1 MIRNSTRFY
10 EPTPKQGTYELLL
23 TNYPIFGGS
32 WDRLQSQMLHIATRT
47 VPVMAC
53 QPIRGNLADSPFFS
67 GNDLPGRQTFGVAY
81 LLPANDYPE
90 ESPMLSGAAHATDYA
105 DRVKHCIDIQAHGDR
120 DVEALLPSDPII
132 IFGYSGD
139 GDADELTG
147 GTQTV
152 KAARLNLT
160 ERGISPGEYNPHEY
174 AALFPDEL
182 GLFAFSASD
191 LGDGFV
197 AQSRYRSLTIE
208 NTPSAAL
215 NPGAYTVSLAAP
227 LCAQMG
233 VFLPPGFAGSNDR
246 LVLLHARAG
255 CMYSAT
261 TANTQEA

>member
-10 EPTPKQGTYELLL
+10 EPTPGAGTYELLL

-32 WDRLQSQMLHIATRT
+32 VDVLQSQMLHIATRT

-67 GNDLPGRQTFGVAY
+67 GGDLPGRQTFGVAY
-81 LLPANDYPE
+81 LLPANTYPE
-90 ESPMLSGAAHATDYA
+90 ENPMLSGAGHATDYA
-105 DRVKHCIDIQAHGDR
+105 EQIRFSVDIQAHGDR
-120 DVEALLPSDPII
+120 DVEALLPSDPIVLI
-132 IFGYSGD
+132 GYAGD
-139 GDADELTG
+139 GDADEMTA
-147 GTQTV
+147 GTQTI

-160 ERGISPGEYNPHEY
+160 ERGVSPSEYNPHEY

-182 GLFAFSASD
+182 GLFGFGASD

-197 AQSRYRSLTIE
+197 AQSRYRALTRE
-208 NTPSAAL
+208 NTPSVAL
-215 NPGAYTVSLAAP
+215 NPGAYAVSLDAP

-233 VFLPPGFAGSNDR
+233 VFLPSGYAGSNDR
-246 LVLLHARAG
+246 MVLLHARAG